1 MRNVTKAELDAAIR
15 GASAGDTLQR
25 PMHYRGNLELR
36 DRADITH
43 LPEGLS
49 VGGSLSLSG
58 CTALTSLP
66 EGLSVGRSLY
76 LIGCPALMMMKKI
89 PEHLRSKVVL

>member
-49 VGGSLSLSG
+49 VGGSLSLRG
-58 CTALTSLP
+58 CTSLTHLP
-66 EGLSVGRSLY
+66 EGLTVGGSLY
-76 LIGCPALMMMKKI
+76 LRGCTGLKRRKI
-89 PEHLRSKVVL
+89 PTHLRSKVVR